1 MVFSSLGATY
11 FSFFRSDDIIYMLI
25 AQRRQAI
32 RQQMRLQ
39 YREQYFARVRGEIL
53 REGCVREMMRAGVEG
68 VGEVLERVD
77 LMGAGE
83 VEYVIVEM
91 GKWLSQCG
99 GMKGVKQWSN
109 CVELVIKLVGLAP
122 SLALAVQLM
131 NWSEPLLCDTKNLLS
146 HNKMMKYD
154 IFLLQLDCYL
164 QLREHIG

>member
-91 GKWLSQCG
+91 GKWL
-99 GMKGVKQWSN
+99 
-109 CVELVIKLVGLAP
+109 
-122 SLALAVQLM
+122 
-131 NWSEPLLCDTKNLLS
+131 
-146 HNKMMKYD
+146 
-154 IFLLQLDCYL
+154 
-164 QLREHIG
+164 